1 MIILVTG
8 ASGQLGTLVVRK
20 LQTKSHKIFGISRK
34 NKKELN
40 FSSPL
45 YTHIKLDIKNKK
57 KLSLEINKIK
67 PDVVFH
73 LAAYIP
79 KSEEKSCYNKSYR
92 NNLIATKNILE
103 VCKNLRSLKKLVFT
117 SSISVHSLKN
127 NYPTKYS
134 EEKSPA
140 PDGFY
145 GRHKLKCETELKKWA
160 SISKK
165 TSIVFRLSG
174 LHGKSRKSGVIY
186 NFYKSAI
193 NHKKIFIEKP
203 FYHYTFLFLDDA
215 AEAFIKILTL
225 SEIRGF
231 NLYNISG
238 KNIINLKELATK
250 IRICLGNEKN
260 IKLKFSDNKLK
271 NYSTLSVLKAKK
283 EISWQPKEFNKRL
296 SEVCKYWSKYDKQ

>member
-20 LQTKSHKIFGISRK
+20 LQTKKYKIIGISRK
-34 NKKELN
+34 YEKELN

-57 KLSLEINKIK
+57 KLSLEINKIN
-67 PDVVFH
+67 PDVIFH

-79 KSEEKSCYNKSYR
+79 KSKKKSCYNKSYK

-103 VCKNLRSLKKLVFT
+103 VCKNLKSLKKIVFT
-117 SSISVHSLKN
+117 SSISVHPLKN
-127 NYPTKYS
+127 NYPIEYS
-134 EEKSPA
+134 EKNNPT

-145 GRHKLKCETELKKWA
+145 GRHKLKCETELKKWT

-165 TSIVFRLSG
+165 TSIVLRLSG

-186 NFYKSAI
+186 NFYKSAV
-193 NHKKIFIEKP
+193 NHKRIFIEKP
-203 FYHYTFLFLDDA
+203 FFHYSFLFLDDA
-215 AEAFIKILTL
+215 AEAFINILTL
-225 SEIRGF
+225 SEIKGF
-231 NLYNISG
+231 NIYNISG

-250 IRICLGNEKN
+250 IRMNIRNKKN
-260 IKLKFSDNKLK
+260 IKLKVSDNELK
-271 NYSTLSVLKAKK
+271 NYSTLSILKAKK
-283 EISWQPKEFNKRL
+283 EISWQPKQFNKRL
-296 SEVCKYWSKYDKQ
+296 SEVCKYWSKYDKR